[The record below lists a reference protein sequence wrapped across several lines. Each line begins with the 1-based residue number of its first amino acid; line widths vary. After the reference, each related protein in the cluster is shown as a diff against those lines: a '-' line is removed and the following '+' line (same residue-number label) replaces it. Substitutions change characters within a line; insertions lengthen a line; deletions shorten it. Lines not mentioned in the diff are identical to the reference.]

1 MGAFPSPYFRPM
13 NSRTV
18 YRRGPSRSSPQ
29 TCDGPLPATG
39 GRDGKYEPERF
50 ADCQKAIEDG
60 LLELLGVAI
69 DAGWGKAEVIAAV
82 IAVAEN
88 TQLAQD
94 KFVGPSV
101 ALYLKKLSKKRD

>member
-1 MGAFPSPYFRPM
+1 MGRCQQLEGAMAKRLMIPPPHC
-13 NSRTV
+13 N
-18 YRRGPSRSSPQ
+18 
-29 TCDGPLPATG
+29 
-39 GRDGKYEPERF
+39 KYEPERF